1 MDILTQAISIAAL
14 VFLVASY
21 QQTKKTTLI
30 LCQLI
35 GGGLF
40 GIHYLLLGAY
50 AGFLLNVISVFR
62 GIVFYKGN
70 FSPRTGRIWVG
81 IIIGLCVVA
90 YAMTFLVFGTEPTPA
105 NLILEFLPTVG
116 MTAMTISFNMSQTRH
131 IRALST
137 INSAGW
143 LTYNIAHLSIGGI
156 ICESI
161 CCVSIIVG
169 ILRHDVKRKK

>member
-1 MDILTQAISIAAL
+1 MEFLTQAISIVAL
-14 VFLVASY
+14 LFLVASY
-21 QQTKKTTLI
+21 QQKNKSTLI

-50 AGFLLNVISVFR
+50 AGFLLNVISVLR

-70 FSPRTGRIWVG
+70 FSPRTGKIWVG
-81 IIIGLCVVA
+81 IFTLLCIVA
-90 YAMTFLVFGTEPTPA
+90 YALTFLAFGTDPTPV
-105 NLILEFLPTVG
+105 NLILELLPVIGMCALTV
-116 MTAMTISFNMSQTRH
+116 SFNMTHAGQ
-131 IRALST
+131 IRALGT

-143 LTYNIAHLSIGGI
+143 LIYNIAHLSIGGV

-161 CCVSIIVG
+161 CVVSIIVG
-169 ILRHDVKRKK
+169 ILRHDIKRK